1 MADSKQIQQSSY
13 VTVTSRIGSLGPLL
27 ALIALVILFSL
38 LTKNFF
44 SLINFTNILSLIPV
58 LLITSIGVTYTII
71 LGGIDLSSEGTMGL
85 CSVIVGFVV
94 ANAITPINIGFWAIP
109 VAILTGACVGLVNG
123 VIHVR
128 GKIPSFM
135 VTLGLNYAVLGL
147 AVFLIKGNPIPLLD
161 RRIQQLVIGNILGI
175 PTIALIGLAAFLIAF
190 VIQKWTSLGRHIFA
204 IGGDETIAKQL
215 GIQVAKVKMLTF
227 ALAGAFYGLS
237 GFLNTARLSSGSAAT
252 SAGFLFSA
260 ITATAVGGTA
270 LTGGVGG
277 AVNAL
282 IGTCIVVVLQNGM
295 ILLGI
300 NPYIQAAIQGIVLIG
315 AVTMTLDRKK
325 LNVIK

>member
-1 MADSKQIQQSSY
+1 MADLKQTQSFNMKFITSK
-13 VTVTSRIGSLGPLL
+13 IGSFGPLL
-27 ALIALVILFSL
+27 ALMVLIILFSII
-38 LTKNFF
+38 TKNFF
-44 SLINFTNILSLIPV
+44 SINNLINILSLIPI
-58 LLITSIGVTYTII
+58 LLIVSIGVTYSIV
-71 LGGIDLSSEGTMGL
+71 LGGIDLSSEGIMGL

-94 ANAITPINIGFWAIP
+94 ANAITSINIGFWSIA
-109 VAILTGACVGLVNG
+109 VAILAGALAGLLNG
-123 VIHVR
+123 FIHVK

-135 VTLGLNYAVLGL
+135 VTFGSGYAFTGL

-161 RRIQQLVIGNILGI
+161 RQIQHFVIGNIFGI
-175 PTIALIGLAAFLIAF
+175 PTIAIIGLMAFLVAY
-190 VIQKWTSLGRHIFA
+190 VIEKWTSLGRYIFA

-215 GIQVAKVKMLTF
+215 GISVSNVKMWAF

-237 GFLNTARLSSGSAAT
+237 GFLNTARLASGSGST
-252 SAGFLFSA
+252 SAGYLFSA

-282 IGTCIVVVLQNGM
+282 IGTCIIVVLQNGM
-295 ILLGI
+295 VLLGI
-300 NPYIQAAIQGIVLIG
+300 NPYMQGAIQGIVLIA

-325 LNVIK
+325 LIAIK